1 MEPLVRPSSMDE
13 FKKRPEGKLTDE
25 GLENVTGF
33 YHILRRIHSRLVIE
47 GYFHEDGKTWNI
59 FKVAKPLPY
68 DPEDYEVWD

>member
-33 YHILRRIHSRLVIE
+33 YHILRRIHSRLVM
-47 GYFHEDGKTWNI
+47 
-59 FKVAKPLPY
+59 AKPLPY